1 MRRGG
6 YLPEFLMASSV
17 KASRSEVAIII
28 VPIDLFMFYVLK
40 VKYWLRMYSFFCILQ
55 RAAVTSRAAIAA
67 SRLFEQVVYAAPR
80 IPQRRQPD
88 EADNDIL

>member
-1 MRRGG
+1 
-6 YLPEFLMASSV
+6 
-17 KASRSEVAIII
+17 
-28 VPIDLFMFYVLK
+28 
-40 VKYWLRMYSFFCILQ
+40 MYSFFCILQ

-67 SRLFEQVVYAAPR
+67 SRLFEQVVYAVPR